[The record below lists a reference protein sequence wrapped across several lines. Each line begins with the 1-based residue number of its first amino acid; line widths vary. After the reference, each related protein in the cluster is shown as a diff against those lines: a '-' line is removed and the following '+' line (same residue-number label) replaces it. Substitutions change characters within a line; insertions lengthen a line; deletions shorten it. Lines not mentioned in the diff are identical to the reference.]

1 MTSDPWVLSVV
12 RFGYRLEFTA
22 TPPRSSAVRV
32 TEIPQETVKREA
44 LLEELRELLAKNAIV
59 QVQGPSLPGFF
70 LHLLSDPEEVRSVE
84 ADLEFE
90 ASQCIY
96 ASSPLPHGDPEG
108 HLVGTSS
115 GFMGVSL
122 DLKDA
127 YLHIPM
133 HYSARRWLRFNINRA
148 SYEFRVL
155 PFGLSTAPRTFTR
168 VVKTVAEYLRCR
180 GVRIFVYLDDWL
192 VVAPSRKLLQ
202 EDLRRVCELTS
213 RLGFIINYEKP
224 CLVPDQ
230 RVTYLGAVLDFA
242 QGRVFPTEERIMT
255 VTQCARALLT
265 REVAE
270 ARVFLRMLGLMAS
283 LIDVLPLCRMRMRP
297 LQLHFLQHFRSW
309 IHPLCHLIPVPPGL
323 HQSLSWWS
331 NPINFRLGMVFF
343 PTPSPSITL
352 TTDASKQGWGAHIM
366 HHQVTGRWSAAQ
378 ARSHINILELWAVH
392 LALRHLSRLV

>member
-1 MTSDPWVLSVV
+1 M
-12 RFGYRLEFTA
+12 
-22 TPPRSSAVRV
+22 
-32 TEIPQETVKREA
+32 
-44 LLEELRELLAKNAIV
+44 
-59 QVQGPSLPGFF
+59 
-70 LHLLSDPEEVRSVE
+70 E

-133 HYSARRWLRFNINRA
+133 HYSARRWLRFSINRA

-242 QGRVFPTEERIMT
+242 LGRVFPTEERIMT
-255 VTQCARALLT
+255 VTRCARALLT
-265 REVAE
+265 KEVAE

-309 IHPLCHLIPVPPGL
+309 IHPLYHLIPVPPGL

-343 PTPSPSITL
+343 QLLPPP
-352 TTDASKQGWGAHIM
+352 
-366 HHQVTGRWSAAQ
+366 
-378 ARSHINILELWAVH
+378 
-392 LALRHLSRLV
+392 